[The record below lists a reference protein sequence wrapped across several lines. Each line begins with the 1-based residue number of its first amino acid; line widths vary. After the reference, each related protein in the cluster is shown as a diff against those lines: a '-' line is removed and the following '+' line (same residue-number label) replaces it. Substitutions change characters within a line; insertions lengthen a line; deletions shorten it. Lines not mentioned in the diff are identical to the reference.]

1 MSPRPPTPAPAA
13 GAAAEA
19 QALEAFLARLYTDAA
34 LRQRFLTD
42 PRAEAKSAGLPEA
55 TAQALAAIDRDG
67 LVLTA
72 ESLAQRRTPASP
84 PRPGRWA
91 RLRRLFQRSIRS

>member
-1 MSPRPPTPAPAA
+1 MIPRPPMPPPSA
-13 GAAAEA
+13 GTVAEA

-34 LRQRFLTD
+34 LRHRFLAD
-42 PRAEAKSAGLPEA
+42 PRAEALRAGLPGA

-72 ESLAQRRTPASP
+72 ESLAQRRALAGP
-84 PRPGRWA
+84 PRPGRWT
-91 RLRRLFQRSIRS
+91 RLRRLFQRSTPA